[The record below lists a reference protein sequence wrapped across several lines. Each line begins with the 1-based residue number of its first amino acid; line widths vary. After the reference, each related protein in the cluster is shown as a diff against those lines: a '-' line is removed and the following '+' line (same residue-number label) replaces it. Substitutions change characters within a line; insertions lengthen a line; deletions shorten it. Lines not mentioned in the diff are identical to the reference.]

1 MISQIERLRHGDN
14 AVRLSRRH
22 LDGYL
27 GMPYAVLIMVKHRIT
42 GDEED

>member
-22 LDGYL
+22 LDGSL
-27 GMPYAVLIMVKHRIT
+27 GMPYVVPIMVKHRTI
-42 GDEED
+42 GAEED